1 MFKRSLLVKEEPPMR
16 FRLGCAQ
23 GWSTGY
29 HYPWALSQNTTKVPD
44 SSQIAGVRWT
54 NRQFWRKTSYTR
66 YTMSSLALKKQLHII
81 FTALQ
86 LMSARCWAYLAHALG
101 IAYSGYEAS
110 SAIYAPRY
118 IWPVLSRPG
127 LSSSRHLSEDQS
139 SFLIQIATPIST
151 FAGLELPPP
160 CGVPQP
166 WNWLASSIATCKKTR
181 KVMVSVL
188 PPVPARSSSDEP
200 FRHG

>member
-29 HYPWALSQNTTKVPD
+29 RYPRALSPNTTKVLG
-44 SSQIAGVRWT
+44 SSQMAGVWT
-54 NRQFWRKTSYTR
+54 NRHFWRKTRYTR
-66 YTMSSLALKKQLHII
+66 YTMSSLALKKRPHIV
-81 FTALQ
+81 FTELQ
-86 LMSARCWAYLAHALG
+86 LMSARCWAYLAHASG

-118 IWPVLSRPG
+118 IWPMLSRPG

-160 CGVPQP
+160 CGTL
-166 WNWLASSIATCKKTR
+166 WGSSALELARFIDRNMQEDQKGNGIGVFPCTR
-181 KVMVSVL
+181 TFF
-188 PPVPARSSSDEP
+188 
-200 FRHG
+200 FR